1 MRPVQTCSCLRG
13 MQRLSWQ
20 SDGQICIIRTRQPL
34 DGGKMVWSV
43 RVRQPFEAHE
53 RSTKRAVILAALLF
67 CPSCTVTEPV
77 VAVGP
82 NGDIFHGMTT
92 AALNGGKFGVSD
104 GKITCSGT
112 YDDYDLSPTLVI
124 PTKCSDGRT
133 GVITA
138 TRDVDAHSGIGTIAV
153 SDGTTWSFGFGADA
167 ARVEQNA
174 GSYAVAATDNRTSA
188 SVPAQN
194 SPIDSP
200 EAGSTPVEGGL
211 PPPSGQSVSMK
222 KEGGTYAV
230 PVKINDSFTLDFV
243 VDSGSA
249 DVSVPADVVLTL
261 MRMNTIRPNDFL
273 GNRTYQLA
281 DGSTL
286 PSPTF
291 RIRSLKVGGRV
302 VENVIGNVANVES
315 SPLLG
320 QSFLERFKSW
330 KIDNKRHALVLEGGE

>member
-1 MRPVQTCSCLRG
+1 MA
-13 MQRLSWQ
+13 
-20 SDGQICIIRTRQPL
+20 
-34 DGGKMVWSV
+34 GGKMTWSV
-43 RVRQPFEAHE
+43 GARLPSKPHE
-53 RSTKRAVILAALLF
+53 RSLRRIVVFAALIF

-82 NGDIFHGMTT
+82 NGDIFHGTTT
-92 AALNGGKFGVSD
+92 AALNGGTFGVSD

-112 YDDYDLSPTLVI
+112 YDDYDLSPTLTI

-133 GVITA
+133 GIITA
-138 TRDVDAHSGIGTIAV
+138 TREAGAHSGMGTIAV

-174 GSYAVAATDNRTSA
+174 NSHPVAASDNGTSA
-188 SVPAQN
+188 SVAAQN
-194 SPIDSP
+194 LPSDGP
-200 EAGSTPVEGGL
+200 EGGNTVVERAS
-211 PPPSGQSVSMK
+211 PPTLGQSVSMK

-261 MRMNTIRPNDFL
+261 MRMNTIGQSDFL
-273 GNRTYQLA
+273 GNKTYQLA

-291 RIRSLKVGGRV
+291 RIRSLKVGGKV
-302 VENVIGNVANVES
+302 IENVIGNVANVES

-330 KIDNKRHALVLEGGE
+330 KIDNKHHALVLEGGE